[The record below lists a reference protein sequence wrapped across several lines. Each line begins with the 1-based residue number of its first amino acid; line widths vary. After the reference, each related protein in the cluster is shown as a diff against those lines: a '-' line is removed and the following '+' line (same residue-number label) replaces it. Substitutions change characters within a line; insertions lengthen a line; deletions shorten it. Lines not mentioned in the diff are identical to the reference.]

1 MGFKRLRGD
10 TRISWRV
17 AEPVWRLYFEL
28 QYVHQ
33 GDVLRAE
40 LRLFRCGRRGT
51 KCRGHTSQY
60 VFWCVQTGRTKYW
73 RQVYSVI
80 LYVKRRARE
89 IGGEMVATVAHVAL
103 KALKGQ
109 GRL

>member
-40 LRLFRCGRRGT
+40 LRLFRTYRAVAGVKLNVG
-51 KCRGHTSQY
+51 
-60 VFWCVQTGRTKYW
+60 
-73 RQVYSVI
+73 VI
-80 LYVKRRARE
+80 LPNTYFGASKPDGPSTGDRF
-89 IGGEMVATVAHVAL
+89 TV
-103 KALKGQ
+103 
-109 GRL
+109 